1 MSTEPNDQESKKN
14 FITNADFT
22 DDIEEWEELDD
33 SINREQTKICEHI
46 VEINNSMARIVERKR
61 IQFERFRNK
70 NNKKGDKEIELNE
83 IEVKYIFSREIMKN
97 TYNFLSL
104 SKDYEKKYLARI
116 LLGISS
122 FYLC

>member
-1 MSTEPNDQESKKN
+1 MSTEPNDKESKF
-14 FITNADFT
+14 FITNEDFT
-22 DDIEEWEELDD
+22 DDIEDWEELDD

-61 IQFERFRNK
+61 IQLKKFRNK

-104 SKDYEKKYLARI
+104 SKDYEKKY
-116 LLGISS
+116 
-122 FYLC
+122 FEK

>member
-104 SKDYEKKYLARI
+104 SKDYEKKYLAR
-116 LLGISS
+116 S
-122 FYLC
+122 Y